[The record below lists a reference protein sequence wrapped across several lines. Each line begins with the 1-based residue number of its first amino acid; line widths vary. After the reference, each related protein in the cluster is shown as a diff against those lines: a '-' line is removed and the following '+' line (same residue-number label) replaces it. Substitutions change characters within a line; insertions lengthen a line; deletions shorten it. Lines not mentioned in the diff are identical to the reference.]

1 MSGTVRLGGMALANG
16 VLVHGPEHWAC
27 AIRDRDGLIRV
38 ASGRKPFIAAE
49 HGARALQGPLKLAEI
64 FALLPVIRRCLPEA
78 KLAFAQPRVAVT
90 MGLSAAVVRALRMSR
105 LTPPA
110 QEALGALASLVPAAV
125 ALRGTA
131 LAEYHGAEHVSI
143 GSYEHGEQRE
153 REHERCG
160 SHLVG
165 PLLLTSAA
173 GGLAARR
180 VRGPLQP
187 LARIGAALGAVTA
200 SIELF
205 GWMTRNREHPIAR
218 VLARP
223 GHELQHRLVTAEP
236 SAEQLEVANA
246 ALVACLE
253 LEDHPSELDSPHG
266 DGNSQTPPIA

>member
-1 MSGTVRLGGMALANG
+1 MALANG

-27 AIRDRDGLIRV
+27 AVRGRDGRVQV
-38 ASGRKPFIAAE
+38 ASGRKPFVAGE
-49 HGARALQGPLKLAEI
+49 HGPRALQGPLKLAEI
-64 FALLPVIRRCLPEA
+64 FALLPTVRQRLPEA

-90 MGLSAAVVRALRMSR
+90 MVLSAAVVRALRMSR
-105 LTPPA
+105 LTPA
-110 QEALGALASLVPAAV
+110 SQEALGALASLVPAAV

-143 GSYEHGEQRE
+143 GSYEHGERRE

-160 SHLVG
+160 SHLIG
-165 PLLLTSAA
+165 PLLLTSAV

-200 SIELF
+200 SVEVF
-205 GWMTRNREHPIAR
+205 GWMNRNREHPVAR
-218 VLARP
+218 ALARP

-236 SAEQLEVANA
+236 SPEQLEVANA
-246 ALVACLE
+246 ALAACLALDE
-253 LEDHPSELDSPHG
+253 PPSGLESPHG
-266 DGNSQTPPIA
+266 DGNGEAPPPA

>member
-1 MSGTVRLGGMALANG
+1 MALANG
-16 VLVHGPEHWAC
+16 VLVHGPEHWGC
-27 AIRDRDGLIRV
+27 AVRGRDGQVHV
-38 ASGRKPFIAAE
+38 AMGRKPFVAGE
-49 HGARALQGPLKLAEI
+49 QGPRALQGPLKLAEI
-64 FALLPVIRRCLPEA
+64 FALLPMVRQRLPEA

-90 MGLSAAVVRALRMSR
+90 MFLSAAVVRALRMSR
-105 LTPPA
+105 LTPA
-110 QEALGALASLVPAAV
+110 SQETLGALASLVPAAV

-165 PLLLTSAA
+165 PLLLTSAV
-173 GGLAARR
+173 GGLVARR

-200 SIELF
+200 SVEVF
-205 GWMTRNREHPIAR
+205 GWMTRNSAHPVAR
-218 VLARP
+218 ALARP

-236 SAEQLEVANA
+236 SPEQLEVANA
-246 ALVACLE
+246 ALAACLS
-253 LEDHPSELDSPHG
+253 LESPHG
-266 DGNSQTPPIA
+266 DGNGETPPTA